1 MKHYFPGKFFERD
14 QVNID
19 LAGCGGT
26 GSQLLTGLARLDH
39 ALKALGHPGL
49 NVRVFDP
56 DVVTEAN
63 VGRQS
68 FSPYDIGQHKAVV
81 LVTRINQF
89 MGLSWEAYPVYF
101 NGKLFRNNNLVFF
114 NGRVF
119 DILVTAVDS
128 AKARTDIGGVAANA
142 GYGYWLDTGNTR
154 DTGQVVL
161 GTLREIKQ
169 PSDDCTATLPTIAEL
184 YDLRTVKEKDSGPSC
199 SLEAALKQQDLM
211 VNTMTASWALHLLWE
226 GFRKGF
232 LTNHGCFV
240 DLKTYR
246 VNPLPIDPA
255 VWKRMKGGKEK
266 A

>member
-14 QVNID
+14 QINID

-89 MGLSWEAYPVYF
+89 MGLSWEAYPVCF
-101 NGKLFRNNNLVFF
+101 
-114 NGRVF
+114 GRELIKDNDRSF
-119 DILVTAVDS
+119 SECDILVTAVDS
-128 AKARTDIGGVAANA
+128 AKARVTISGFAAGA
-142 GYGYWLDTGNTR
+142 GYEYWLDTGNTR

-161 GTLREIKQ
+161 GTLQEIKQ
-169 PSDDCTATLPTIAEL
+169 PSGDDCSAILPAITEL
-184 YDLRTVKEKDSGPSC
+184 YDFGAVKEKDSGPSC
-199 SLEAALKQQDLM
+199 SIDAALRQQDLM

-232 LTNHGCFV
+232 LTNHGCFI